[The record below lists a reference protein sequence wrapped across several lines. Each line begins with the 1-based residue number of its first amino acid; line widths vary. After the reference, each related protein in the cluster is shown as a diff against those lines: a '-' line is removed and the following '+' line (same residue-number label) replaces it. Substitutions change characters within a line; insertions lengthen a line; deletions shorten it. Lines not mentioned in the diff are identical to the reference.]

1 MAGVGVT
8 PRAIRVSKI
17 DLDPVN
23 GFRLV
28 LLFRLQDELFEDR
41 VAARN
46 DTTAPVRQYQEF
58 QSIRPPMNDGLNCH
72 VSGTAYLMDNIS

>member
-1 MAGVGVT
+1 MARVGVT

-17 DLDPVN
+17 DLDPVD

-41 VAARN
+41 VAARD
-46 DTTAPVRQYQEF
+46 DTTVTVRQYQEV
-58 QSIRPPMNDGLNCH
+58 QSIRPPHEKRTELPRVRH
-72 VSGTAYLMDNIS
+72 RVPY

>member
-17 DLDPVN
+17 DLDPVD

-28 LLFRLQDELFEDR
+28 FLFRLQDELFENR
-41 VAARN
+41 VVASD
-46 DTTAPVRQYQEF
+46 DTIRQYQEF
-58 QSIRPPMNDGLNCH
+58 QSIRPPHEKCH